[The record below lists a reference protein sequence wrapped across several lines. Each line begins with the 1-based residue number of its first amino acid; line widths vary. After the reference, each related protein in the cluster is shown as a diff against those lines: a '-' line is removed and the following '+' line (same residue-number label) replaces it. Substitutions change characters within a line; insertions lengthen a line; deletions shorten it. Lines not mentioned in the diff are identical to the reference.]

1 MKKKLI
7 SIMLI
12 LTLGMSFIGCAAIDK
27 PDKIQLTE
35 HEKQT
40 EKINDKKDSSVQL
53 KAKSDYKNYI
63 SDIDKLDINGVEA
76 SITMSLVNKSKKVT
90 DTRLDKFNSLTESYD
105 NIKPEDINIKL
116 AQTFKGNSGT
126 DGLKIYCKLK
136 DKEIGL
142 MKTSDTLYLLNT
154 LSDNAVKGKINIS
167 DFLNNANAN
176 QDNSI
181 ASEIQSKSTNFS
193 DFLKGTS
200 TYNGAYTYKKTIKD
214 GDKVYDVLR
223 ASNETISY
231 EMYVNQDTNLPDKL
245 IMTSETDK
253 DVMNVVC
260 ELTYTDDI
268 VIDNETSYTDIDYDI
283 SKQNVNSVIGNMYL
297 LLLLI
302 DRTTY

>member
-1 MKKKLI
+1 MKKKII

-12 LTLGMSFIGCAAIDK
+12 VAMCFSSITACG
-27 PDKIQLTE
+27 KITNTESVQMTE
-35 HEKQT
+35 HEKNSNKT
-40 EKINDKKDSSVQL
+40 SVQL

-154 LSDNAVKGKINIS
+154 LSDTAVKGKINVS
-167 DFLNNANAN
+167 DFLDNANAN

-181 ASEIQSKSTNFS
+181 ASEIQSKSTKFS
-193 DFLKGTS
+193 DFLKSTS

-231 EMYVNQDTNLPDKL
+231 KMYVNQDTNLPDKL

-260 ELTYTDDI
+260 ELTYTNDI
-268 VIDNETSYTDIDYDI
+268 TIDNEASYTDIDYDI

>member
-1 MKKKLI
+1 MKKKII

-12 LTLGMSFIGCAAIDK
+12 VAMCFSSITACG
-27 PDKIQLTE
+27 KITNTESVQMTE
-35 HEKQT
+35 HEKNSNKT
-40 EKINDKKDSSVQL
+40 SVQL

-154 LSDNAVKGKINIS
+154 LSDNAVKGKINVS

-181 ASEIQSKSTNFS
+181 ASEIQSKSTKFS

-268 VIDNETSYTDIDYDI
+268 VIDNEAFYTDIDYDI

-302 DRTTY
+302 DRTAY

>member
-1 MKKKLI
+1 MKKKII

-12 LTLGMSFIGCAAIDK
+12 VAMCFSSITACG
-27 PDKIQLTE
+27 KITNTESVQMTE
-35 HEKQT
+35 HEKNSNKT
-40 EKINDKKDSSVQL
+40 SIQL

-63 SDIDKLDINGVEA
+63 KDIDKLDINGVEA
-76 SITMSLVNKSKKVT
+76 SIAMSLVNKSKKVT

-154 LSDNAVKGKINIS
+154 LSDTAVKGKINVS
-167 DFLNNANAN
+167 NFLDNANAN

-181 ASEIQSKSTNFS
+181 ASEIQSKSTKFS

-200 TYNGAYTYKKTIKD
+200 AYNGAYTYKKTIKD

-268 VIDNETSYTDIDYDI
+268 VIDDEASYTDIDYDI

-302 DRTTY
+302 DRTAY

>member
-1 MKKKLI
+1 MKKKII

-12 LTLGMSFIGCAAIDK
+12 VAMCFSSITACG
-27 PDKIQLTE
+27 KITNTESVQMTE
-35 HEKQT
+35 HEKNSNKT
-40 EKINDKKDSSVQL
+40 FEKL

-181 ASEIQSKSTNFS
+181 ASEIQSKSTKFS

-200 TYNGAYTYKKTIKD
+200 AYNGAYTYKKTIKD
-214 GDKVYDVLR
+214 SDKVYDVLR

-253 DVMNVVC
+253 
-260 ELTYTDDI
+260 E
-268 VIDNETSYTDIDYDI
+268 
-283 SKQNVNSVIGNMYL
+283 
-297 LLLLI
+297 
-302 DRTTY
+302 

>member
-1 MKKKLI
+1 MKKKII

-12 LTLGMSFIGCAAIDK
+12 AAMCFSSITACG
-27 PDKIQLTE
+27 KITNTESVQMTE
-35 HEKQT
+35 HEKNSNKT
-40 EKINDKKDSSVQL
+40 SVQL

-181 ASEIQSKSTNFS
+181 ASEIQSKSTKFS

-268 VIDNETSYTDIDYDI
+268 VIDNEASYTDIDYDI
-283 SKQNVNSVIGNMYL
+283 SRQNVNSVIGNMYL

-302 DRTTY
+302 DRTAY

>member
-1 MKKKLI
+1 MKKKII

-12 LTLGMSFIGCAAIDK
+12 VAMCFSSITACG
-27 PDKIQLTE
+27 KITNTESVQMTE
-35 HEKQT
+35 HEKNSNKT
-40 EKINDKKDSSVQL
+40 SVQL

-154 LSDNAVKGKINIS
+154 LSDNAVKGKINVS

-181 ASEIQSKSTNFS
+181 ASEIQSKSTKFS

-231 EMYVNQDTNLPDKL
+231 ETYVNQDTNLPDKL

-268 VIDNETSYTDIDYDI
+268 VIDNEASYTDIDYDI

-302 DRTTY
+302 DRTAY

>member
-1 MKKKLI
+1 MKKKII

-12 LTLGMSFIGCAAIDK
+12 AAMCFSSITACG
-27 PDKIQLTE
+27 KITNTESVQMTE
-35 HEKQT
+35 HEKNSNKT
-40 EKINDKKDSSVQL
+40 SVQL

-181 ASEIQSKSTNFS
+181 ASEIQSKSTKFS

-245 IMTSETDK
+245 IMTSDTDK

-268 VIDNETSYTDIDYDI
+268 VIDNEASYTDIDYDI

-302 DRTTY
+302 DRTAY

>member
-1 MKKKLI
+1 MKKKII

-12 LTLGMSFIGCAAIDK
+12 AAICFSSITACG
-27 PDKIQLTE
+27 KIPNTERVQMTE
-35 HEKQT
+35 HEKNSNKT
-40 EKINDKKDSSVQL
+40 SVQL
-53 KAKSDYKNYI
+53 KAKSNYKNYI

-76 SITMSLVNKSKKVT
+76 SITMSLVKKDKKAT

-142 MKTSDTLYLLNT
+142 MKTSDKLYLFNT
-154 LSDNAVKGKINIS
+154 LSDTTVKGKINVS
-167 DFLNNANAN
+167 DFLDNANEN

-181 ASEIQSKSTNFS
+181 ASEIQSKSTKFS
-193 DFLKGTS
+193 DFLKSTS
-200 TYNGAYTYKKTIKD
+200 TYNGAYTYKKTIKN

-260 ELTYTDDI
+260 ELSYIDDI
-268 VIDNETSYTDIDYDI
+268 TIDNEASYTDIDYDI

-302 DRTTY
+302 DRTAY

>member
-1 MKKKLI
+1 MKKKII

-12 LTLGMSFIGCAAIDK
+12 VAMCFSSITACG
-27 PDKIQLTE
+27 KITNTESVQMTE
-35 HEKQT
+35 HEKNSNKT
-40 EKINDKKDSSVQL
+40 FEKL

-126 DGLKIYCKLK
+126 NGLKIYCKLK

-154 LSDNAVKGKINIS
+154 LSDNAVKGKINVS

-181 ASEIQSKSTNFS
+181 ASEIQSKSIKFS

-214 GDKVYDVLR
+214 DDKVYDVLR

-231 EMYVNQDTNLPDKL
+231 EMYVNQNTNLPDKL

-268 VIDNETSYTDIDYDI
+268 VIDNEASYTDIDYDI

-302 DRTTY
+302 DRTAY

>member
-1 MKKKLI
+1 MKKKII

-12 LTLGMSFIGCAAIDK
+12 VAMCFSSITACG
-27 PDKIQLTE
+27 KITNTESVQMTE
-35 HEKQT
+35 HEKNSNKT
-40 EKINDKKDSSVQL
+40 FEKL

-90 DTRLDKFNSLTESYD
+90 DTRPDKFNSLTESYD

-116 AQTFKGNSGT
+116 ARNSGT

-181 ASEIQSKSTNFS
+181 ASEIQSKSTKFS

-200 TYNGAYTYKKTIKD
+200 AYNGAYTYKKTIKD

-268 VIDNETSYTDIDYDI
+268 VIDDEASYTDIDYDI

-302 DRTTY
+302 DRTAY

>member
-1 MKKKLI
+1 MKKKII

-12 LTLGMSFIGCAAIDK
+12 AAMCFSSITACG
-27 PDKIQLTE
+27 KITNTESVQMAE
-35 HEKQT
+35 HEKNSNKT
-40 EKINDKKDSSVQL
+40 FEKL

-181 ASEIQSKSTNFS
+181 ASEIQSKSTKFS

-245 IMTSETDK
+245 IMTSDTDK

-268 VIDNETSYTDIDYDI
+268 VIDNEASYTDIDYDI

-302 DRTTY
+302 DRTAY

>member
-1 MKKKLI
+1 MKKKII

-12 LTLGMSFIGCAAIDK
+12 AAMCFSSITACG
-27 PDKIQLTE
+27 KITNTESVQMTE
-35 HEKQT
+35 HEKNSNKT
-40 EKINDKKDSSVQL
+40 FEKL

-181 ASEIQSKSTNFS
+181 ASEIQSKSTKFS

-245 IMTSETDK
+245 IMTSDTDK

-268 VIDNETSYTDIDYDI
+268 VIDNEASYTDIDYDI

-302 DRTTY
+302 DRTAY

>member
-1 MKKKLI
+1 MKKKII

-12 LTLGMSFIGCAAIDK
+12 VAMCFSSITACG
-27 PDKIQLTE
+27 KITNTESVQMTE
-35 HEKQT
+35 HEKNSNKT
-40 EKINDKKDSSVQL
+40 SVQL

-154 LSDNAVKGKINIS
+154 LSDNAVKGKINVS

-181 ASEIQSKSTNFS
+181 ASEIQSKSTKFS

-214 GDKVYDVLR
+214 DDKVYDVLR
-223 ASNETISY
+223 ASRKWLCKI
-231 EMYVNQDTNLPDKL
+231 
-245 IMTSETDK
+245 
-253 DVMNVVC
+253 C
-260 ELTYTDDI
+260 
-268 VIDNETSYTDIDYDI
+268 
-283 SKQNVNSVIGNMYL
+283 
-297 LLLLI
+297 
-302 DRTTY
+302 

>member
-1 MKKKLI
+1 MKKKII

-12 LTLGMSFIGCAAIDK
+12 AAICFSSITACG
-27 PDKIQLTE
+27 KIPNTESVQMTE
-35 HEKQT
+35 HEKNSNKT
-40 EKINDKKDSSVQL
+40 SVQL

-181 ASEIQSKSTNFS
+181 ASEIQSKSTKFS

-268 VIDNETSYTDIDYDI
+268 VIDNEASYTDIDYDI

-302 DRTTY
+302 DRTAY

>member
-1 MKKKLI
+1 MKKKII

-12 LTLGMSFIGCAAIDK
+12 VAMCFSSITACG
-27 PDKIQLTE
+27 KITNTESVQMTE
-35 HEKQT
+35 HEKNSNKT
-40 EKINDKKDSSVQL
+40 SVQL

-90 DTRLDKFNSLTESYD
+90 DTRLDKFNSLTESYN

-154 LSDNAVKGKINIS
+154 LSDNAVKGKINVS

-181 ASEIQSKSTNFS
+181 ASEIQSKSTKFS

-268 VIDNETSYTDIDYDI
+268 VIDNEASYTDIDYDI

-302 DRTTY
+302 DRTAY

>member
-7 SIMLI
+7 SIMLL

-27 PDKIQLTE
+27 PDEVQLTE

-40 EKINDKKDSSVQL
+40 DKTKDKKDSSVQL

-154 LSDNAVKGKINIS
+154 LSDNAVRGKINVS
-167 DFLNNANAN
+167 DFLNNANTN

-181 ASEIQSKSTNFS
+181 ASEIQSKSTKFS

-200 TYNGAYTYKKTIKD
+200 AYNGAYTYKKTIKD

-245 IMTSETDK
+245 IMTSETNK

-268 VIDNETSYTDIDYDI
+268 VIDDETSYTDIDYDI

>member
-1 MKKKLI
+1 MKKKII

-12 LTLGMSFIGCAAIDK
+12 AAMCFSSITACG
-27 PDKIQLTE
+27 KITNTESVQMTE
-35 HEKQT
+35 HEKNSNKT
-40 EKINDKKDSSVQL
+40 SVQL

-154 LSDNAVKGKINIS
+154 LSDNAVKGKINVS

-181 ASEIQSKSTNFS
+181 ASEIQSKSTKFS

-214 GDKVYDVLR
+214 DDKVYDVLR

-231 EMYVNQDTNLPDKL
+231 EMYVNQNTNLPDKL

-268 VIDNETSYTDIDYDI
+268 VIDNEASYTDIDYDI

-302 DRTTY
+302 DRTAY

>member
-1 MKKKLI
+1 MKKKII

-12 LTLGMSFIGCAAIDK
+12 AAMCFSSITACG
-27 PDKIQLTE
+27 KITNTESVQMTE
-35 HEKQT
+35 HEKNSNKT
-40 EKINDKKDSSVQL
+40 FEKL

-154 LSDNAVKGKINIS
+154 LSDNAVKGKINVS

-181 ASEIQSKSTNFS
+181 ASEIQSKSTKFS
-193 DFLKGTS
+193 DFLKETS

-231 EMYVNQDTNLPDKL
+231 EMYVNQNTNLPDKL
-245 IMTSETDK
+245 IMTSDTDK

-268 VIDNETSYTDIDYDI
+268 VIDNEASYTDIDYDI

>member
-1 MKKKLI
+1 MKKKII

-12 LTLGMSFIGCAAIDK
+12 AAMCFSSITACG
-27 PDKIQLTE
+27 KITNTESVQMTE
-35 HEKQT
+35 HEKNSNKT
-40 EKINDKKDSSVQL
+40 SVQL

-116 AQTFKGNSGT
+116 AQTFKGNSST

-154 LSDNAVKGKINIS
+154 LSDNAVKGKINVS

-181 ASEIQSKSTNFS
+181 ASEIQSKSTKFS

-260 ELTYTDDI
+260 KLTYTDDI
-268 VIDNETSYTDIDYDI
+268 VIDNEAFYTDIDYDI

-302 DRTTY
+302 DRTAY

>member
-1 MKKKLI
+1 MKKKII

-12 LTLGMSFIGCAAIDK
+12 VAMCFSSITACG
-27 PDKIQLTE
+27 KITNTESVQMTE
-35 HEKQT
+35 HEKNSNKT
-40 EKINDKKDSSVQL
+40 FEKL

-181 ASEIQSKSTNFS
+181 ASEIQSKSTKFS

-214 GDKVYDVLR
+214 GDKIYDVLR

-268 VIDNETSYTDIDYDI
+268 VIDDEASYTDIDYDI

>member
-1 MKKKLI
+1 MKKKII

-12 LTLGMSFIGCAAIDK
+12 AAMCFSSITACG
-27 PDKIQLTE
+27 KITNTESVQMTE
-35 HEKQT
+35 HEKNSNKT
-40 EKINDKKDSSVQL
+40 FEKL

-154 LSDNAVKGKINIS
+154 LSDNAVKGKINVS

-181 ASEIQSKSTNFS
+181 ASEIQSKSTKFS

-231 EMYVNQDTNLPDKL
+231 EMYVNQNTNLPDKL
-245 IMTSETDK
+245 IMTSDTDK

-268 VIDNETSYTDIDYDI
+268 VIDNEASYTDIDYDI